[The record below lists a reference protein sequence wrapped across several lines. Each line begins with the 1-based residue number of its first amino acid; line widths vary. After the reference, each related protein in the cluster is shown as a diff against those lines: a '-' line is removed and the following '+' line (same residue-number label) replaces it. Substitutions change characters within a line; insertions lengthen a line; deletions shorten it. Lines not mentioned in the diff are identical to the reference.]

1 LLKDKV
7 LVVTGSS
14 RGIGFEIA
22 KEFATRRA
30 TVIAQIDGGTVLL

>member
-22 KEFATRRA
+22 KEFAMCHG
-30 TVIAQIDGGTVLL
+30 TVVVEIDGGTVLL